1 MKHSIEK
8 IKFIASLTEEDFI
21 VIVVN
26 NGHTYSTHER
36 MRDTWKLDKYFMNHI
51 PDNGAIAKVIR
62 KGEINRGANGYAIE
76 TENQQYI
83 IGETGVR
90 RISLIEAIL
99 TLIK

>member
-1 MKHSIEK
+1 MKPSIEK

-21 VIVVN
+21 VIVVD
-26 NGHTYSTHER
+26 NGDTYFTHER
-36 MRDTWKLDKYFMNHI
+36 MRDTWRLDRYFMSQM
-51 PDNGAIAKVIR
+51 PDNGTIAKVIR

-83 IGETGVR
+83 IGEEGVR

-99 TLIK
+99 TLTK

>member
-1 MKHSIEK
+1 MKPSIEK

-26 NGHTYSTHER
+26 NGFTYSTHEI
-36 MRDTWKLDKYFMNHI
+36 MRDTWKLDEYFMNHI
-51 PDNGAIAKVIR
+51 PDYGAIAKVIR